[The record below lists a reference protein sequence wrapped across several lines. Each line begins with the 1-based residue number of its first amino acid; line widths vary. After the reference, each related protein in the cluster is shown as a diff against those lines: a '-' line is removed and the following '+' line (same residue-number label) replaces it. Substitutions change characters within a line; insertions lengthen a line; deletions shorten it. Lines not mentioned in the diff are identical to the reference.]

1 MLLCLLVLLCHRC
14 FVVVGVE
21 RCVVVLMC
29 CVVSVLVSC
38 LSGLV
43 VLWGDAITD
52 GSCDVMFCFFS
63 VFFCCE
69 CSFVVDVLSM
79 GGSLSVS

>member
-1 MLLCLLVLLCHRC
+1 M
-14 FVVVGVE
+14 FIGFG
-21 RCVVVLMC
+21 
-29 CVVSVLVSC
+29 SVR
-38 LSGLV
+38 
-43 VLWGDAITD
+43 GDAITD

-63 VFFCCE
+63 VFFFCE

>member
-1 MLLCLLVLLCHRC
+1 
-14 FVVVGVE
+14 
-21 RCVVVLMC
+21 MC
-29 CVVSVLVSC
+29 CCIDVLCCVCSCVMFIGFGSVR
-38 LSGLV
+38 
-43 VLWGDAITD
+43 GDAITD

-69 CSFVVDVLSM
+69 CLFVVDVLSM

>member
-1 MLLCLLVLLCHRC
+1 MLLCLLVLLCRRY

-43 VLWGDAITD
+43 VLG
-52 GSCDVMFCFFS
+52 GMRLRM
-63 VFFCCE
+63 
-69 CSFVVDVLSM
+69 VVVT
-79 GGSLSVS
+79 